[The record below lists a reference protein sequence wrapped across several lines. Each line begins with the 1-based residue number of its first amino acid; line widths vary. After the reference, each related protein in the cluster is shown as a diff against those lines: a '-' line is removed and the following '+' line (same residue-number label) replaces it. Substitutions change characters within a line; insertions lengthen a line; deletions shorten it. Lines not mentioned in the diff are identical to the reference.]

1 MNPILRHVLGWASL
15 LVGLAGLVLP
25 ILQGWFFI
33 AVGAVL
39 LAPDVPIFAR
49 LVAWIEVRFPTLRG
63 ALRRWRKKLG
73 HPNPRSRT

>member
-1 MNPILRHVLGWASL
+1 MNRVLRHALGWLSL

-49 LVAWIEVRFPTLRG
+49 LVAWIERRFPHLRG
-63 ALRRWRKKLG
+63 AIRRWRRKLA
-73 HPNPRSRT
+73 PRRP